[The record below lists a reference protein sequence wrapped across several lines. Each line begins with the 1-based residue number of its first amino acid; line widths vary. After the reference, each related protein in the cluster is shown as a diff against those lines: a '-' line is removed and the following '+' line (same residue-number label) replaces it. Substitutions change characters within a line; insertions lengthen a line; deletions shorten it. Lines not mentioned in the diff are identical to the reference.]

1 MGLYTKYASQ
11 SRSAAG
17 EPLYEEF
24 SDDGD
29 ELAEDDEIVSSQK
42 RVRPAAHK
50 SASHKKRK

>member
-1 MGLYTKYASQ
+1 M
-11 SRSAAG
+11 AG
-17 EPLYEEF
+17 EPLYEEL